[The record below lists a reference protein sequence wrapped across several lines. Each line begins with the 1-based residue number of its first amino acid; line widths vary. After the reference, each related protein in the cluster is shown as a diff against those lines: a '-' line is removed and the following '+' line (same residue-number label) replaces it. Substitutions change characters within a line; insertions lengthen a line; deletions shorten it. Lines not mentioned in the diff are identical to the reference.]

1 MGISSTPLLTE
12 IIKGLKVD
20 LMGTIDLLQPV
31 AYQLLMWF
39 FMFELVSGLLHSEP
53 GVNPLKILMNKVKVW
68 AYLYLMIFS
77 FKKIMELIQEMFGY
91 FAKVSMRGTENL
103 PLEEIPYTILA
114 TGFNSLKTI
123 LNYIIFS
130 EPKTWILLIGI
141 VVGLFIFA
149 KVCLSIGMV
158 ILEYLV
164 MSSLVVIL
172 IPFMMFEK
180 LRFVGDKVVGTLI
193 NLNMKIFVIQYL
205 LYYFSK
211 FLARPIDLPDT
222 SVSTIMASSFYWVVA
237 MAILGLMTAKGSEMA
252 QTLISGATTFGDSSE
267 LVGMARKG
275 ISNLGTGIKG
285 SVMAGNISTGATN
298 GARKGATDGGLAGS
312 LKGGGIGA
320 TVGSVL
326 GGMKGGIKGAW
337 EGYKGSK

>member
-1 MGISSTPLLTE
+1 MAVNTTPLLTD
-12 IIKGLKVD
+12 IIKGLKID
-20 LMGTIDLLQPV
+20 MMGTIDLLQPV
-31 AYQLLMWF
+31 AYQLLLWF

-53 GVNPLKILMNKVKVW
+53 GVNPLKILINKVKIW

-77 FKKIMELIQEMFGY
+77 FKKIMELIQQMFGY
-91 FAKVSMRGTENL
+91 FAKISMRGTENL
-103 PLEEIPYTILA
+103 PLEEIPYNILQV
-114 TGFNSLKTI
+114 GFESLEII
-123 LNYIIFS
+123 LNYIKAS
-130 EPKTWILLIGI
+130 KPETWILLVGI
-141 VVGLFIFA
+141 IIGLFIFA
-149 KVCLSIGMV
+149 KVCLSVGMV
-158 ILEYLV
+158 VLEYLV
-164 MSSLVVIL
+164 MSSLIVIL

-205 LYYFSK
+205 VNYFSK
-211 FLARPIDLPDT
+211 YLMTPINFDG
-222 SVSTIMASSFYWVVA
+222 STGVQVLENSFYWIVA
-237 MAILGLMTAKGSEMA
+237 IAILGLMTAKGSEMA

-298 GARKGATDGGLAGS
+298 GARKGATAGGIAGS